1 MAAKDAERRAQ
12 PEPEPEPG
20 AVSRSLSASFSQAWK
35 DDVGTTGCT
44 KLTATLGVFLSLHG
58 LNWLLLLA
66 SFWVEDVATDSEGVE
81 HAVVQ
86 ARTRNFQFVWFYT
99 AAVCGC
105 MLFGQ
110 LWVTLAG
117 VAQQHRLWERHGAS
131 RDEYETRLRAA
142 AEQVSGLS
150 RLELLHVLVIAAD
163 FLLAV
168 FVVFPAL
175 FNSTPEQVLGA
186 LGPPA
191 AALLVGQ
198 ILGKSRSAIVLQQRQ
213 KTAAF
218 ARHAMHYMLFVLVGQ
233 IVYGGRFAGYM
244 LLRTDISPV
253 CASGGQR
260 IAPHV
265 LPAGA
270 QTAFVHNYPGA
281 EVVHVRDCGEEV
293 FMTPLRNTSANATF
307 VDSGMNEF
315 VLCQMGSM
323 YILVYM
329 MCVPIIYFTAKGQ
342 GIISRYDSAVDYPV
356 ETTHVFVLILFLVG
370 SSVSLLVAI
379 KIWAE
384 ARCGYERQATMYGIG
399 FVCFFAICLL
409 LWKDA
414 IIAIVR
420 GRRGA
425 SGRWSTRHAYAAF
438 LSHYKMEAGGKL
450 PRYRWHL
457 GCILLKM
464 PAISLLTGDARRV
477 KDKLVEVLGVPDSE
491 VFLDSDDLM
500 DLRDLLEHVKT
511 SDVRAAARALLSKT
525 PDVLLLSRFVT
536 WSAGFVALPNQ
547 VRAPAAV
554 VPARAVHGDS
564 GRGAD
569 RAAADRWANQLR
581 VQLCRGADAAG
592 EPGGGAG
599 EGQPRRRRPHCR
611 VRSAPR

>member
-1 MAAKDAERRAQ
+1 MSAGL
-12 PEPEPEPG
+12 EPEPEP
-20 AVSRSLSASFSQAWK
+20 AMSRSLSASFSQAWK

-66 SFWVEDVATDSEGVE
+66 SFWVENVATDSEGVE

-86 ARTRNFQFVWFYT
+86 AHTRNFQFVWFYT

-142 AEQVSGLS
+142 AKQVSGLS

-168 FVVFPAL
+168 FFVFPAL
-175 FNSTPEQVLGA
+175 FNSTGLQVLGA

-213 KTAAF
+213 NTAAF
-218 ARHAMHYMLFVLVGQ
+218 ARHALHYMLFVLVGQ

-293 FMTPLRNTSANATF
+293 FVAPLRNTSANATF

-342 GIISRYDSAVDYPV
+342 GIISRDITNAVDYPV

-438 LSHYKMEAGGKL
+438 LSHYKMEAGG
-450 PRYRWHL
+450 
-457 GCILLKM
+457 
-464 PAISLLTGDARRV
+464 DARRV

-511 SDVRAAARALLSKT
+511 SDVLLLFQTKSVLQRPWCLLELYTAIQEGVPIVPLQIAGLTNYEYEFAAAQTLLENLEVELEKVN
-525 PDVLLLSRFVT
+525 P
-536 WSAGFVALPNQ
+536 
-547 VRAPAAV
+547 
-554 VPARAVHGDS
+554 
-564 GRGAD
+564 
-569 RAAADRWANQLR
+569 
-581 VQLCRGADAAG
+581 
-592 EPGGGAG
+592 GAG
-599 EGQPRRRRPHCR
+599 ARIVEYGVPLAELQKTLLDAIPM
-611 VRSAPR
+611 